1 MAERLKLDPGKLEVF
16 QSGQILKSLG
26 ELEGRGDSLGKQF
39 YIT

>member
-1 MAERLKLDPGKLEVF
+1 MAERFRLDPGKLEVL

-26 ELEGRGDSLGKQF
+26 ELEGRGESLAKQF